1 MSTQSVGKLGEPYTN
16 LPPIYQTQSFDE
28 DAYKQAELKSKYGP
42 SASKR
47 NVRQFDRYMKSDA
60 GVKAL
65 ESARTTHNAA
75 EHQKWSSSYSDYAA
89 AIAAQSK
96 ARMLA
101 AKQGFD
107 DAVKKFDTP
116 VEETPSTPALVLKD
130 AARWNQV
137 ANQYGFKDYNSVVT
151 WQKENGLEADGK
163 FGAAS
168 YAKWAELNPDKVGS
182 TPVIKPRVV
191 TPQKPV
197 TPTEN
202 QPINQTTP
210 LIPEGYVELS
220 NSEGNTFLQKTN
232 STFTNTSETA
242 RPFDLMGYAR
252 QNGLTKFYNHGGKRY
267 VRHDPW
273 GAGDYLIGEDGKIY
287 KAGLWGDLGDEANT
301 SNIGIEGSDAY
312 NNYHKVLGKLN
323 EFKGVQS
330 NKHGGTM
337 NRINYFQQGGAAP
350 QQQDIKAQVT
360 ALVQAAMQGDQKATQ
375 QVNQIM
381 EAAKAGDQ
389 QAMQIAQLMEQVIKE
404 MQGQARA
411 AKYGAKLSY
420 LQSLKCGGKAKAK
433 KKEKGGRVCPACE
446 QQIKTSGK

>member
-1 MSTQSVGKLGEPYTN
+1 MAV
-16 LPPIYQTQSFDE
+16 PIYKTQDWETKTKQERFGTTDLSRRQERKFNRYAKSNAGETARLAFD
-28 DAYKQAELKSKYGP
+28 KAEMTKFNDS
-42 SASKR
+42 
-47 NVRQFDRYMKSDA
+47 VD
-60 GVKAL
+60 KAV
-65 ESARTTHNAA
+65 AD
-75 EHQKWSSSYSDYAA
+75 Q
-89 AIAAQSK
+89 I
-96 ARMLA
+96 ARMRA
-101 AKQGFD
+101 AYPKP
-107 DAVKKFDTP
+107 VTKPISKPVTP
-116 VEETPSTPALVLKD
+116 TSSTLTPETPSLVLKNTGY
-130 AARWNQV
+130 WNQV
-137 ANQYGFKDYNSVVT
+137 AGQYGFKDYNSVAT

-330 NKHGGTM
+330 NKQGGTM

-420 LQSLKCGGKAKAK
+420 LQSLKCGGKAK

-446 QQIKTSGK
+446 